1 MEFRSSGGESKTGEP
16 SAGKIKSGGKESS
29 GRKVK
34 LIAEVKDS
42 DTGDNS
48 EKGMC
53 TKVIFIFHKSI
64 ADSST
69 IVQHNYV
76 CSYAISVYH
85 SLCIK

>member
-1 MEFRSSGGESKTGEP
+1 MEFRSSAGESKTGDL
-16 SAGKIKSGGKESS
+16 SAGKSKSGGKESS

-53 TKVIFIFHKSI
+53 TKVIFIFHKIDCIFIDYCPTQLRHFTS
-64 ADSST
+64 
-69 IVQHNYV
+69 NK
-76 CSYAISVYH
+76 
-85 SLCIK
+85 SLL